1 MAYAIY
7 NLAVV
12 FTETVRVSS
21 KDVIPRRAIF
31 FGNITVFAFVI
42 LYVLVFSTFHGR
54 AGGGTVDRIDP
65 SGCGTSVLFAR
76 LT

>member
-1 MAYAIY
+1 LAYASN

-31 FGNITVFAFVI
+31 FGNITVFAFVV
-42 LYVLVFSTFHGR
+42 LYVLVFSAFHGR
-54 AGGGTVDRIDP
+54 AGGEHVGRIDS
-65 SGCGTSVLFAR
+65 SGCGTGVLFAR